1 MEADDDQ
8 VCGGQD
14 CRRNRGESEPAH
26 VPGTTTGPA
35 SGVLFAPTAAQ
46 TLEPAPDARLS
57 SALEMLCVELLAACP
72 GLQVRRSLDGRDHQ
86 VPDRLALAI
95 YRIARE
101 ALSNVASHACA
112 TRVKLRFRTLDDAV
126 ELRIVD
132 DGVGLPLNGDRR
144 EGVGVATMREWTQA
158 LGGRF
163 SLVSAPGKGCQIR
176 ARWGKHRLPD
186 RPGDPD
192 HNA

>member
-1 MEADDDQ
+1 METNDDPI
-8 VCGGQD
+8 CGGRD
-14 CRRNRGESEPAH
+14 CRQSRGESEAAH
-26 VPGTTTGPA
+26 APGTAKPPA
-35 SGVLFAPTAAQ
+35 SEVLCPPTASPILQ
-46 TLEPAPDARLS
+46 PAPDAPLS
-57 SALEMLCVELLAACP
+57 IALEMLCVELLAACP
-72 GLQVRRSLDGRDHQ
+72 GLEVRRSLDGRDQQ
-86 VPDRLALAI
+86 VPGRLALAI

-144 EGVGVATMREWTQA
+144 EGVGLATMHEWTKA
-158 LGGRF
+158 LGGNF

-176 ARWGKHRLPD
+176 ARWGKHRLPA
-186 RPGDPD
+186 RSGDPD
-192 HNA
+192 QNA